1 MIKFNFI
8 NVLGPQ
14 LFYTTDNHLLYQ
26 ILQETDSPADNEE
39 FISLLEEQIGCFL
52 SLNQNIKSDLYY
64 KLNSKS
70 NNTKVLISLE
80 EDVKINFKWTDGKND
95 FLSSTSFE
103 MVMEQKSLFILPSSV
118 DFDCESDSIYSLDL
132 EITKN
137 KKFKK
142 LTGV

>member
-1 MIKFNFI
+1 M
-8 NVLGPQ
+8 
-14 LFYTTDNHLLYQ
+14 
-26 ILQETDSPADNEE
+26 
-39 FISLLEEQIGCFL
+39 
-52 SLNQNIKSDLYY
+52 
-64 KLNSKS
+64 
-70 NNTKVLISLE
+70 
-80 EDVKINFKWTDGKND
+80 KINFKWTDGKND

-137 KKFKK
+137 KKSKK

>member
-1 MIKFNFI
+1 MIKYNII
-8 NVLGPQ
+8 NVLGP
-14 LFYTTDNHLLYQ
+14 LLLYTTDNHLLYQ
-26 ILQETDSPADNEE
+26 ILQETDSPVDNEE

-103 MVMEQKSLFILPSSV
+103 MVVKKRDVLILPSSI
-118 DFDCESDSIYSLDL
+118 DFDCDVDTVYSLDL
-132 EITKN
+132 ELTKN

-142 LTGV
+142 LI